1 MTDASNAAQW
11 AQAVIDRRERVQ
23 PGTLDLRVLDQ
34 DRIWIDESGRV
45 HLLAEMDEPYLTNV
59 LTFLLVRGRTLQRRL
74 AVARVCELLDA
85 VDENLDPIEIGHIAV
100 LAIDALEEE
109 DPATWLKARP
119 LAAAII
125 SRVAGLRRGLPT

>member
-1 MTDASNAAQW
+1 MADTSGAEQW
-11 AQAVIDRRERVQ
+11 AQAVLDGETLVQ

-34 DRIWIDESGRV
+34 DRIWIDETGRV

-59 LTFLLVRGRTLQRRL
+59 LTFLLSHGRTLQRRL
-74 AVARVCELLDA
+74 AIARVCELLDA

-109 DPATWLKARP
+109 DTAAWLKATP

-125 SRVAGLRRGLPT
+125 IRVARLRRGFPT